1 MNSVDRTLSEEL
13 VNLVDRLSGSV
24 PEGCLTTI
32 SAQRPTL
39 RTRIEEVESRLAAA
53 RASILEDYARWRRS
67 LEDLENLWALAAWR
81 SAAEE
86 APEPV
91 APLAA

>member
-1 MNSVDRTLSEEL
+1 MNVVDRTLNEEL
-13 VNLVDRLSGSV
+13 AGLLDRLSASV
-24 PEGCLTTI
+24 PEGCFTTI

-39 RTRIEEVESRLAAA
+39 RTRIEEMDGRLAAA
-53 RASILEDYARWRRS
+53 RASILEDYARWRRM

-86 APEPV
+86 ASEP
-91 APLAA
+91 AEPLAA